1 MKIRA
6 LYLSE
11 DHNFFGHHN
20 QPPGEAPMI
29 EVDSIEVVKGKGI
42 RGDRFFDYKPDYK
55 GQVTFFAHE
64 TYLALQEKFGVFDRD
79 PSVFRRNIL
88 TEGIDLNTLI
98 GETFEVQGVSFEGIE
113 EARPCYWMEQAFCEG
128 AEEALKGFGGLRAKV
143 LSDGVIRVERR
154 YDTA

>member
-1 MKIRA
+1 MV
-6 LYLSE
+6 
-11 DHNFFGHHN
+11 
-20 QPPGEAPMI
+20 
-29 EVDSIEVVKGKGI
+29 EVDSIEVVIGKGI

-55 GQVTFFAHE
+55 GQVTFFAYE

-128 AEEALKGFGGLRAKV
+128 AEEALKGFGGLRARV
-143 LSDGVIRVERR
+143 LSDGVICVQ
-154 YDTA
+154 

>member
-6 LYLSE
+6 LYISE

-20 QPPGEAPMI
+20 QPPGESPVL
-29 EVDSIEVVKGKGI
+29 EVDSIEVVEGQGI
-42 RGDRFFDYKPDYK
+42 KGDRFFGYKPDYK
-55 GQVTFFAHE
+55 GQVTFFAYE

-79 PSVFRRNIL
+79 PSVLRRNIL
-88 TEGIDLNTLI
+88 TEGVDLNALI
-98 GETFEVQGVSFEGIE
+98 GEIFEVQGVTFEGIE

-143 LSDGVIRVERR
+143 LSGGVISVQ
-154 YDTA
+154 